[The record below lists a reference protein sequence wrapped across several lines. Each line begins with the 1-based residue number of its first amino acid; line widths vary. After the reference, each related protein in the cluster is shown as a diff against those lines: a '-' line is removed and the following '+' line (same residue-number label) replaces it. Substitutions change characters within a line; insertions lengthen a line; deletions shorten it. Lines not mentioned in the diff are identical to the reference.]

1 MQQRRLRLGDIVDDY
16 CPRERRITN
25 HAVVAMIEDAVKQ
38 TRCTTCDADH
48 EYKEAKVPAQRRK
61 KDAPAAGSPE
71 ALAAVPRKRVPAD
84 VPPPEGAVAEPQVM
98 PEDVA
103 VDVPA
108 AEVIA
113 ASATAPESFD
123 TPDVTDEPAPER
135 DLDDDGPVHRRLI
148 RATLPRPEGHVPE
161 RKEPEFTAH
170 QRAETNGNR
179 HGRGRRAPRPDQ
191 GRGGQHGS
199 GMGPARFGTGS
210 SRNGQGQRHG
220 SGFGPRGSGQ
230 GQRPNTNRPGQRGG
244 QGQPGQHRPNRPG
257 GGGRKRGR

>member
-48 EYKEAKVPAQRRK
+48 EYKEAKVPAQRRR
-61 KDAPAAGSPE
+61 KDAPAGGPAEG
-71 ALAAVPRKRVPAD
+71 LAAGPRKRVAAD
-84 VPPPEGAVAEPQVM
+84 APSVEEAVVEPQVGTDDLAIDAQ
-98 PEDVA
+98 PADLPA
-103 VDVPA
+103 VSA
-108 AEVIA
+108 A
-113 ASATAPESFD
+113 APESSD
-123 TPDVTDEPAPER
+123 APDVSDESPAEEGER
-135 DLDDDGPVHRRLI
+135 DDDVFVHRRLI

-170 QRAETNGNR
+170 QRGDANGNR
-179 HGRGRRAPRPDQ
+179 PGRGPRRGPRPGQ
-191 GRGGQHGS
+191 GRGGPQGS
-199 GMGPARFGTGS
+199 GT

-220 SGFGPRGSGQ
+220 SGVGPRQGSGP
-230 GQRPNTNRPGQRGG
+230 GQQRQNGGRPGQRSGG

>member
-61 KDAPAAGSPE
+61 KDGATPGGAEPVTAS
-71 ALAAVPRKRVPAD
+71 PRKRAAAVEAPPVAD
-84 VPPPEGAVAEPQVM
+84 A
-98 PEDVA
+98 
-103 VDVPA
+103 A
-108 AEVIA
+108 AESESVPDVLVDTPAPDLPAVSA
-113 ASATAPESFD
+113 AHQSFD
-123 TPDVTDEPAPER
+123 SPDVTEESP
-135 DLDDDGPVHRRLI
+135 LDQEVEEDDGPVHRPLI

-170 QRAETNGNR
+170 QRADVNGNR
-179 HGRGRRAPRPDQ
+179 PGRGGRRGPRPGQ
-191 GRGGQHGS
+191 GRGPQGG
-199 GMGPARFGTGS
+199 GMGPARFGSGS
-210 SRNGQGQRHG
+210 SRNGQGQGPRHG
-220 SGFGPRGSGQ
+220 SGFGQRSPQGPRQNSG
-230 GQRPNTNRPGQRGG
+230 RPGQPNRGGG
-244 QGQPGQHRPNRPG
+244 QGRPGG